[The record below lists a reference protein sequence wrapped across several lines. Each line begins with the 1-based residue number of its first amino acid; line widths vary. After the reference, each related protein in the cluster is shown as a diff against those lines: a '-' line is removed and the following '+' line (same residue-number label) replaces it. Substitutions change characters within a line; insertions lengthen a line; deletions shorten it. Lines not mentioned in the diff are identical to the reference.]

1 VRKPQT
7 FPADDPALGAAESD
21 AWIDGQEPCAG
32 DASDVAAPVF
42 GALGERGLHW
52 GKLLFAALA
61 GAALLGACASFA
73 RLVSAAVAREDWVG
87 WTTLSLL
94 LVAAFAALM
103 LALREVIG
111 LVRLQRLNRLRSE
124 AERALSAGDRAR
136 ERRAVLA
143 LVRLYSTRPELR
155 WSVSRFREHVRD
167 VHDAGELLALA
178 EREMLGPLDLSARRL
193 VMRAARRVATV
204 TALSPMVLIAV
215 GYVAVENLRLL
226 RALAGVYGGRPGIAG
241 LARLANLVLAHLVAT
256 GGVALTDDLLGQFFG
271 QDVLRRLS
279 RRLGEGVFNGA
290 LTARIG
296 LAALSV
302 VRPLPYRA
310 LSAPRARDVLAD
322 VLRPIARRRAPP
334 G

>member
-7 FPADDPALGAAESD
+7 FRADDPALGAAEAA
-21 AWIDGQEPCAG
+21 AWSDGQEPACAG
-32 DASDVAAPVF
+32 DAPDVAGPP
-42 GALGERGLHW
+42 LEERGLHW
-52 GKLLFAALA
+52 GKLLFAALT

-73 RLVSAAVAREDWVG
+73 RLVSAALAREDWVG

-103 LALREVIG
+103 LAFREVVG
-111 LVRLQRLNRLRSE
+111 LARFRRLNRLRTE

-136 ERRAVLA
+136 ERRAALA
-143 LVRLYSTRPELR
+143 LLRLYSARPELR
-155 WSVSRFREHVRD
+155 WSVSRYREHVRD

-178 EREMLGPLDLSARRL
+178 EREMLAPLDLNARRL

-204 TALSPMVLIAV
+204 TALSPMLLIAV
-215 GYVAVENLRLL
+215 AYVAVENLRLL
-226 RALAGVYGGRPGIAG
+226 RALAAVYGGRPGIAG
-241 LARLANLVLAHLVAT
+241 LTRLANLVLAHLVAT
-256 GGVALTDDLLGQFFG
+256 GGVAMTDDLLGQFLG
-271 QDVLRRLS
+271 QDMLRRLS

-296 LAALSV
+296 LAALAV

-310 LSAPRARDVLAD
+310 LAAPRARDVLAD
-322 VLRPIARRRAPP
+322 VLRPVVRRRERP